1 VFEQFLSILY
11 LLSNDMQLP
20 AMLHEPLVR
29 WTEDFRPLADL
40 EPLAVQRVPE
50 VTPVEPPSKLKSGSV
65 ALKAKRGIILDA
77 DSAQVLY
84 EKNSDEKAPLASI
97 TKLVTALVVLDQAPS
112 LESTYTVPKEV
123 KKLEVDSA
131 VIGLLPGEKLT
142 VRTLLEALIVHSAND
157 AAVTL
162 AVGAAGSESK
172 FVDLMNKKAEELGL
186 RDSHFAN
193 SHGLDATG
201 NVSTARD
208 VAFLVL
214 AASKQPLLREFSQTN
229 DTTITSKSGT
239 TYYLKATNQ
248 LLKSDEYGV
257 VLAKTGSTDFAGSC
271 FAVLASVDG
280 HRMVSVVLD
289 SPDRFGETE
298 TLLRYG
304 SQAFD
309 WPASRT
315 PQTSPTQDQ
324 YGG

>member
-1 VFEQFLSILY
+1 VLEQFLSILY
-11 LLSNDMQLP
+11 LLSNDVRLP

-29 WTEDFRPLADL
+29 WTQDFRPEVDL
-40 EPLAVQRVPE
+40 EPLAVQHVPL

-97 TKLVTALVVLDQAPS
+97 TKLVTALVVLDQAS
-112 LESTYTVPKEV
+112 LEDTFTVPKEV

-142 VRTLLEALIVHSAND
+142 VRTLLEALVVHSAND

-162 AVGAAGSESK
+162 AVGTAGSETK
-172 FVDLMNKKAEELGL
+172 FIDLMNEKAQELGL

-229 DTTITSKSGT
+229 DTTITSESGT

-257 VLAKTGSTDFAGSC
+257 VLAKTGSTDLAGSC

-280 HRMVSVVLD
+280 HLMVSVVLD

-315 PQTSPTQDQ
+315 PENLSTQDQ